1 MPFNPPR
8 QSTLYTPRTPSS
20 SLQPSL
26 RLTPLRAL
34 GECHHPL
41 LLPGLYHVG
50 QLMEFAF
57 TDQIPCGWR
66 INQ

>member
-8 QSTLYTPRTPSS
+8 QPTLYNAPTPPS
-20 SLQPSL
+20 SLQSSL